1 MIHLDFQ
8 VATDEVD
15 EADLP
20 TYEQCLEWVD
30 AALLEDWGMGETEL
44 TIRLV
49 DQDEIQQLNRDY
61 RDKENPTNVLSFPFE
76 NPPGL
81 VDLGEELPY
90 LGDLVISAAVVEA
103 EAAEQNKPILAHWAH
118 MIVHGCLHLQG
129 MDHLDDDEA
138 NEMEALEIEILNGLG
153 FDSPYEKA

>member
-61 RDKENPTNVLSFPFE
+61 RDKDNPTNVLSFPFE
-76 NPPGL
+76 IRQAWWIWVKSYLIWGIWSSVPRWWKRKRPSRTNPFWRTGTHDCPRL
-81 VDLGEELPY
+81 
-90 LGDLVISAAVVEA
+90 
-103 EAAEQNKPILAHWAH
+103 LAFAR
-118 MIVHGCLHLQG
+118 HGPSG
-129 MDHLDDDEA
+129 
-138 NEMEALEIEILNGLG
+138 
-153 FDSPYEKA
+153 